1 MIRNSIEND
10 CRVAIMDSANDLIS
24 RVDLPRNPGATNP
37 RVRGDFV
44 GRSFSSMEN
53 ARDAARVLWA
63 KGMEML
69 EEMRAELAKAVLP
82 KPKCRKRRLKWDEA
96 NGDEVDNDRLRSGQ
110 DYWRTSHRE
119 FTTGPATRVI
129 IVQIGG
135 TGEHNSRDLLWRG
148 AAAIALAEALEN
160 AGYRVEIYA
169 ITTGTHRYKV
179 GVLDDMTALTLKEA
193 DEPLDPSTLINVTS
207 GWFYRTVVFH
217 HFAVTDA
224 GHFGS
229 THPPKD
235 WQLDK
240 ISTADDRI
248 VISHCYNRD
257 DALYA
262 VRQVLAPLAE
272 V

>member
-24 RVDLPRNPGATNP
+24 RMDTPPVCSSDECTLGE
-37 RVRGDFV
+37 DFI
-44 GRSFSSMEN
+44 GRKFKSIAE

-63 KGMEML
+63 EGMAML
-69 EEMRAELAKAVLP
+69 DEMRAELAKVTLP
-82 KPKCRKRRLKWDEA
+82 TPKSRKRRLKWDEA

-119 FTTGPATRVI
+119 YTPGPATRVI
-129 IVQIGG
+129 IVQVGG
-135 TGEHNSRDLLWRG
+135 TAMHDSRDLLWRG

-169 ITTGTHRYKV
+169 ITTGGHRYTN
-179 GVLDDMTALTLKEA
+179 GVQHDMTAITLKEA

-207 GWFYRTVVFH
+207 GWFYRTIFFH
-217 HFAVTDA
+217 HFAATA
-224 GHFGS
+224 STTYGA
-229 THPPKD
+229 THPPRD

-240 ISTADDRI
+240 ISTAEDRI
-248 VISHCYNRD
+248 VIANCYDRD
-257 DALYA
+257 DALFA